1 MSWCCLA
8 SKAGAR
14 VHMAMAFISQLL
26 AMCLMCLEPLR
37 VTVCTPEGE
46 ESDLA
51 SGSARRPQ
59 LGVLS
64 KGTRVRDQGQNGRLS
79 RAGMKRRASQT
90 LSRER
95 ASSYVQ
101 NIKQPEQQA
110 PPPPAPTGSPVVRV
124 RGDRSEQPWL
134 GTTATNRR
142 GPRLCSHWLL
152 VTQCGGGLAS

>member
-1 MSWCCLA
+1 MSWCCSA

-64 KGTRVRDQGQNGRLS
+64 KGTR
-79 RAGMKRRASQT
+79 ASQ
-90 LSRER
+90 
-95 ASSYVQ
+95 
-101 NIKQPEQQA
+101 
-110 PPPPAPTGSPVVRV
+110 
-124 RGDRSEQPWL
+124 
-134 GTTATNRR
+134 
-142 GPRLCSHWLL
+142 GPRTKWEAKQSWNEEKGKPDLE
-152 VTQCGGGLAS
+152 